1 MTWKICASV
10 TARTLATIED
20 MVLTSEAQGADLIEV
35 RLDYLQEAPDLS
47 QIRRLTTLPLIATN
61 RSPQEGGLFTGPDDV
76 RLQILFAAAAAGF
89 EYVDLEVATP
99 AVEAVVAKLKAVS
112 PVKVILS
119 HHDFQTTP
127 GLKGLHRI
135 FQQEHAA
142 GADVCKI
149 VSTARAAGDNLTC
162 LRFTSQASQ
171 QHAVI
176 CFCMGK
182 VGIPS
187 RLFSPLLGGF
197 MTYAAVTRGMEA
209 ASGQLTL
216 EDTRHFYELFT

>member
-35 RLDYLQEAPDLS
+35 RLDYLHDAPDLP
-47 QIRRLTTLPLIATN
+47 QIRRLTALPLIATN
-61 RSPQEGGLFTGPDDV
+61 RSPQEGGLYAGPDDA
-76 RLQILFAAAAAGF
+76 RLQPLFAAAAAGF

-99 AVEAVVAKLKAVS
+99 AVEAVVAKLKAAS

-119 HHDFQTTP
+119 HHDFQRTP
-127 GLKGLHRI
+127 GLKGLHRV
-135 FQQEHAA
+135 FQLEQAA

-149 VSTARAAGDNLTC
+149 VSTARTAGDNLTC
-162 LRFTSQASQ
+162 LRFTRQVSQ

-182 VGIPS
+182 AGIPS

-197 MTYAAVTRGMEA
+197 MTYAAVARGMEA

-216 EDTRHFYELFT
+216 EDTRHLYELFT